1 MSQPCREHP
10 SPSVASAYPPLGH
23 GARWVLGRYGF
34 GHDICGREGW
44 GRTVGRLTLGA
55 VLTAGLGGVSAARVG
70 AMTLEPPP
78 SVPATHLAQVTPP
91 RGVDPR
97 PPTPLP
103 PPEDLFQPLPT
114 TPVLPLP
121 DPTLPE
127 RPEPSER
134 PGEEVTIQVDRFE
147 VVGSTVFSEAELQ
160 AVLDPFVGRPLTL
173 TDLFEA
179 RTAITQLYVERGYVS
194 SGAFIPAQ
202 VPEDGTVRLE
212 VIEGR
217 LSEIQVQGQT
227 RLNPN
232 YVRSRLALAGAPPLN
247 VNRLVERLRLLQLD
261 PLIDNIEGELSTGL
275 EPGTNVLTVTVVE
288 ADPVDMDFVSNNNR
302 SAAVGTW
309 ERGAFFNHRNLTG
322 HGDSLRLGYL
332 NTDGSNRLVAN
343 YQFPINPH
351 NGTLGV
357 SVERTG
363 SEVIIPPADLL
374 DINTKSTRVDLSFR
388 QPILLTPTEELALG
402 LTGSWQH
409 SRSEYLSGI
418 LGEPIPFPAFGAN
431 ANGEIEVFA
440 LRFSQDWLRR
450 GGNQVLAARS
460 QFNLGLG
467 GSTPLN
473 LTGDAPD
480 SQFFSW
486 LGQAQWASLLRPDTL
501 LLVRGSAQL
510 ANDTLPAPELF
521 GLGGQSTVR
530 GYRQDRLL
538 TDNALQASAEIR
550 FPLRRNPDLQSLL
563 HIVPFVDVGTGWNA
577 RLANPTPNTLIGTGM
592 GLLWTEGNHWNA
604 RLDWGFPLNST
615 ESGTSWQ
622 SQGVYFSLGLTLF

>member
-23 GARWVLGRYGF
+23 WARWGLGRYGF

-44 GRTVGRLTLGA
+44 GHTVGRLTLGA

-78 SVPATHLAQVTPP
+78 SVPATHLAQGTPP

-97 PPTPLP
+97 PQPPLP

-114 TPVLPLP
+114 TPILPLP

-127 RPEPSER
+127 RPDPPDR

-160 AVLDPFVGRPLTL
+160 AVLDSFVGRPLTL
-173 TDLFEA
+173 TDLFQA

-247 VNRLVERLRLLQLD
+247 VNRLVEGLRLLQLD

-288 ADPVDMDFVSNNNR
+288 ADPVAMDFVSNNNR

-322 HGDSLRLGYL
+322 QGDSLRLGYV
-332 NTDGSNRLVAN
+332 NTDGSHRLVAN
-343 YQFPINPH
+343 YQFPVNPR
-351 NGTLGV
+351 NGTLGL

-388 QPILLTPTEELALG
+388 QPILLTPTEELTLG
-402 LTGSWQH
+402 LTGSWQR

-418 LGEPIPFPAFGAN
+418 LGAPIPFPAFGAN
-431 ANGEIEVFA
+431 ANGEIEVLA

-480 SQFFSW
+480 SQFLSW
-486 LGQAQWASLLRPDTL
+486 LGQAQWGYLLRPDTL

-550 FPLRRNPDLQSLL
+550 VPLRRNPDLQSVL

-577 RLANPTPNTLIGTGM
+577 RLANPNPNTLMGTGV

-604 RLDWGFPLNST
+604 RLDWGFPLNGT